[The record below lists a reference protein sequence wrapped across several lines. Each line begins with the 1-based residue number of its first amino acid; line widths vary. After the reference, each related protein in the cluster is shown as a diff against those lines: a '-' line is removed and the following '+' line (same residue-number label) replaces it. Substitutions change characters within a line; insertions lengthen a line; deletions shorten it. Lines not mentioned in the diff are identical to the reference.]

1 MSARENGELTMADKN
16 ENGSAFDLLGQFDIA
31 PIKAVKDTPFEFI
44 TNSAF
49 FMILTVAVIAVLMLV
64 FTASARVVPGRRQT
78 LSEIIYDFGF
88 GLVTDI
94 LGKHGRPFLPFVL
107 SVFLFVFVANMWG
120 MMPYSF
126 TVMSHVSL
134 TAFMRSLSSAW

>member
-1 MSARENGELTMADKN
+1 MADKN

-64 FTASARVVPGRRQT
+64 FPLARGWFRVAVKHSLRSSTTSA
-78 LSEIIYDFGF
+78 LA
-88 GLVTDI
+88 L
-94 LGKHGRPFLPFVL
+94 
-107 SVFLFVFVANMWG
+107 
-120 MMPYSF
+120 
-126 TVMSHVSL
+126 
-134 TAFMRSLSSAW
+134 

>member
-49 FMILTVAVIAVLMLV
+49 FMMLTVAVIAVL
-64 FTASARVVPGRRQT
+64 TAVVLRAGIVVRCFVVGG
-78 LSEIIYDFGF
+78 FGF
-88 GLVTDI
+88 VI
-94 LGKHGRPFLPFVL
+94 L
-107 SVFLFVFVANMWG
+107 A
-120 MMPYSF
+120 
-126 TVMSHVSL
+126 SHH
-134 TAFMRSLSSAW
+134 A

>member
-49 FMILTVAVIAVLMLV
+49 FMILTVAVIAVRAIHSIIGGVNLWNCAGVL
-64 FTASARVVPGRRQT
+64 RRRYRGSHTIQADRSRPVRST
-78 LSEIIYDFGF
+78 
-88 GLVTDI
+88 TDCQPPDQ
-94 LGKHGRPFLPFVL
+94 REQCP
-107 SVFLFVFVANMWG
+107 
-120 MMPYSF
+120 
-126 TVMSHVSL
+126 
-134 TAFMRSLSSAW
+134 